1 MFLVGWAAS
10 DVGVKLMNTWLTE
23 TRLAAQLQQFSCFRI
38 GGGASMQTVM
48 DKIMKT
54 LSHELTNVSL
64 SAKSGVICS
73 GLMIFGVCRSLI
85 QFVAICWFFV
95 VTLCLD
101 CISFVF
107 LFDVIVID
115 RLSWNSAVSCMALL
129 CWRSSMSTPSSRI
142 FLGWMI
148 MMNWPVSCNTVRRF
162 ASRSLRFGLI
172 AEGFLIEDSDECHWF
187 WCMPR
192 LMTCW
197 FELNNTV
204 WKNAEICNNA
214 RSYRSLGLEN
224 LPRVFWQL
232 SSGTWQSWQ
241 FAWRGKMLRK
251 LFGSGHET
259 LAIKMISI
267 KFLH

>member
-197 FELNNTV
+197 LNSTTRC
-204 WKNAEICNNA
+204 E
-214 RSYRSLGLEN
+214 
-224 LPRVFWQL
+224 
-232 SSGTWQSWQ
+232 
-241 FAWRGKMLRK
+241 KMLRFAITREVIEVWGWK
-251 LFGSGHET
+251 IYHVFFDNLVVAHGNRGNLHEEGKCYANC
-259 LAIKMISI
+259 LAAAMRRSQSKW
-267 KFLH
+267 FL